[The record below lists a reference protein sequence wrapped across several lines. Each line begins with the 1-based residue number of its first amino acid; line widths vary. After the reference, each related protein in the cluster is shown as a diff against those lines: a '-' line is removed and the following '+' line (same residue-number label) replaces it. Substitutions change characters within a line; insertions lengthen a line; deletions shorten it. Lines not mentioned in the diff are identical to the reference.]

1 MTVISYLPTKNNSKS
16 RRMRERGEHYAA
28 YKALCDADRL
38 MARKLEAAFT
48 KLSEGCTAKVARA
61 INGPSVRDVKE
72 VEFVTREDPQYRK
85 VNNPYG
91 QHINARQKQRG
102 YSIPL
107 I

>member
-1 MTVISYLPTKNNSKS
+1 MATIIWKEPKPQGTAKS
-16 RRMRERGEHYAA
+16 R
-28 YKALCDADRL
+28 YKARRAAKIAERRDDEALG
-38 MARKLEAAFT
+38 RKVAAIA
-48 KLSEGCTAKVARA
+48 SGCSSMKVARA

-72 VEFVTREDPQYRK
+72 VEFVTRENPQYRK